1 MSKLLTYILK
11 KLLYIAFFVV
21 GILFSQSVPKKLHA
35 DRAVQDYA
43 GLLSQTELNFKLKN
57 YADSTSTG
65 IVVAIVKDVED
76 DINFQAAQMLSQ
88 WGVGQKGKDNGVL
101 LLMAVNQRKI
111 AISTGYGVED
121 RLTDALSRRII
132 ERDIIPHFKNQ
143 DYYGGFDQATTSIMQ
158 VLSGAYK
165 NDSSSEGS
173 GTIGLVMFLLFAIF
187 IIVVVAIAF
196 GKGKGGGNNHQ
207 GGGGFDLGDF
217 IILSSLGRSSS
228 GGFGGGFG
236 GFGSG
241 RSSGGFGGFGGFGGG
256 LGGGGGASGS
266 W

>member
-1 MSKLLTYILK
+1 MRKI
-11 KLLYIAFFVV
+11 LYIFLLIS
-21 GILFSQSVPKKLHA
+21 GIVFSQSVPQKLFP
-35 DRAVQDYA
+35 DRAVQDYVN
-43 GLLSQTELNFKLKN
+43 LLSSSQQEELNFKLKS

-65 IVVAIVKDVED
+65 IVIAIVKNVED

-111 AISTGYGVED
+111 AISTGYGVEE
-121 RLTDALSRRII
+121 RLTDAMCRRII
-132 ERDIIPHFKNQ
+132 ERDILPHFRRQ
-143 DYYGGFDQATTSIMQ
+143 DYYSGFDNGTTTIMK

-165 NDSSSEGS
+165 NDASSEIPDAS
-173 GTIGLVMFLLFAIF
+173 SLIIFFLFAIF
-187 IIVVVAIAF
+187 ILFIVSKF
-196 GKGKGGGNNHQ
+196 LGKGRGGGNN
-207 GGGGFDLGDF
+207 GNGNSGGFDLADF

-228 GGFGGGFG
+228 GGFGGFG
-236 GFGSG
+236 GG
-241 RSSGGFGGFGGFGGG
+241 RSSGGFGGFGGG